1 MKGPQNKGK
10 QGGGKSNQSQ
20 NPVIPNFKV
29 HGGGQGAI
37 VMQQH
42 PSNTRKLTE
51 SIGPN
56 SNLVKAI
63 SSGQKF
69 NNTQGLNHEA
79 VKKAGFEFSR
89 NQMGSRGR
97 SHGNNGQGSQPRRN
111 I

>member
-1 MKGPQNKGK
+1 MKGTQNKGK
-10 QGGGKSNQSQ
+10 QGGKSAKSK

-29 HGGGQGAI
+29 HGGGQGIA
-37 VMQQH
+37 MQQH

-51 SIGPN
+51 GIGPN

-63 SSGQKF
+63 TSGQKF
-69 NNTQGLNHEA
+69 NNAQGLSHDG

-97 SHGNNGQGSQPRRN
+97 SHGTNGQGRQPRRN